1 MIGSLPLYMKN
12 QFRARVKMWPA
23 GHGVCDSDASS
34 PPRWRQTTPLA
45 ASQAHR
51 ATTIRLVFL
60 CVHLP
65 LCVGAGGEPVSPGVR
80 VLVRRAGQ
88 PRCPC
93 AASRPAPVSVWRA
106 GQPRCLRRAGQPR
119 YPCAVSRSAP
129 VSVRRAGQPGI
140 RVR

>member
-106 GQPRCLRRAGQPR
+106 GQPRCLLRAGQPR